1 MRSRA
6 SYKGHP
12 LHPALI
18 PFPFAFLW
26 GALAFNVAGRLL
38 DRPALWTTGSHLA
51 VAGVV
56 AALVA
61 AVPGIVDYR
70 HTVPPNSTGRTRATK
85 HALLNSSATLL
96 FGLSW
101 LLRDTPS
108 SEPSALVLALQVLGA
123 VLLGIGG
130 WMGGTLVVRNQI
142 GVDHRYADAGKW
154 SEARVDAMPGVP
166 VFVAREDELQ
176 ANQMKLLHVR
186 VDGGGERRIVL
197 GRTES
202 GYVAFE
208 DRCTHRGASLA
219 DGALMCGT
227 VQCPW
232 HGSQFDTSTGAV
244 KAGPAKERIRT
255 YQVRTSDAKVML
267 VVGKT

>member
-26 GALAFNVAGRLL
+26 GALAFNIAGRVL
-38 DRPALWTTGSHLA
+38 DRPAFWTTGSHLA
-51 VAGVV
+51 IAGVV

-61 AVPGIVDYR
+61 AIPGIMDYR
-70 HTVPPNSTGRTRATK
+70 HTVPPNSTGKTRATK

-96 FGLSW
+96 FALSW
-101 LLRDTPS
+101 LLRDNLS
-108 SEPSALVLALQVLGA
+108 YEPSVLVLALQTIGA

-142 GVDHRYADAGKW
+142 GIDHRYADAGKW
-154 SEARVDAMPGVP
+154 NESQVRAKPGVP
-166 VFVAREDELQ
+166 VVVARADELH
-176 ANQMKLLHVR
+176 ANQMKLLHVH
-186 VDGGGERRIVL
+186 VEDAGDRRIVL
-197 GRTES
+197 GRTET
-202 GYVAFE
+202 GYVAFD

-219 DGALMCGT
+219 DGAMICGT

-232 HGSQFDTSTGAV
+232 HGSQFDTKTGAV
-244 KAGPAKERIRT
+244 KAGPATERIRT
-255 YQVRTSDAKVML
+255 YEIRTSDEKVML
-267 VVGKT
+267 VVGRT

>member
-1 MRSRA
+1 MRSKA

-26 GALAFNVAGRLL
+26 GALAFDVAGRLME
-38 DRPALWTTGSHLA
+38 RPALWTTGAHLL
-51 VAGVV
+51 VAGIV

-61 AVPGIVDYR
+61 AVPGIIDYR
-70 HTVPPNSTGRTRATK
+70 HTVPPKSTGKTRATR
-85 HALLNSSATLL
+85 HMLLNTSAVVL
-96 FGLSW
+96 FVVAW
-101 LLRDTPS
+101 LIRGD
-108 SEPSALVLALQVLGA
+108 SANAPGTFVLALQGIGA

-130 WMGGTLVVRNQI
+130 WMGGTLVSRNQI
-142 GVDHRYADAGKW
+142 SVDHRYAEAGKW
-154 SEARVDAMPGVP
+154 SEARIDAKPGVP
-166 VFVAREDELQ
+166 VFVARADELQ
-176 ANQMKLLHVR
+176 TNQMKLLRVR
-186 VDGGGERRIVL
+186 VDGASERRIVL

-202 GYVAFE
+202 KYVAFE

-219 DGALMCGT
+219 DGALVCGT

-232 HGSQFDTSTGAV
+232 HGAQFDTGTGAV

-255 YQVRTSDAKVML
+255 YEITTKEGKVML
-267 VVGKT
+267 VVGKD